1 MSLCV
6 LTGAKL
12 IVIAATSFTLQW
24 THSVEKIEWL
34 ENWHVEPAGLRLI
47 EASVKGSGAGMEP
60 GGGAVYKDGWWTWKP
75 ELAPQRRLVLA
86 ASGAT
91 PSGWT
96 LCVAKSC
103 LELGTRPGPASTLSA
118 CP

>member
-12 IVIAATSFTLQW
+12 LMIATASFTLQW
-24 THSVEKIEWL
+24 THSVEKIEWR
-34 ENWHVEPAGLRLI
+34 ENWRVGPAGLRLI
-47 EASVKGSGAGMEP
+47 EASVRGSGAGMEP
-60 GGGAVYKDGWWTWKP
+60 GDGAVYKDGWWTWKP
-75 ELAPQRRLVLA
+75 DIAPQQQLVLA

-96 LCVAKSC
+96 LCAANSC
-103 LELGTRPGPASTLSA
+103 RELGRGSGPAPIISV